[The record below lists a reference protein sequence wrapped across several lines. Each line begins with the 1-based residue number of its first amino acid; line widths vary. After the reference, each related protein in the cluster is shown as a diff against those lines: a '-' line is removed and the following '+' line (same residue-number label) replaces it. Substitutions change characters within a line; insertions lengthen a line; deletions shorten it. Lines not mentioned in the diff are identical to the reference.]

1 MNLYCQQNKLKANVF
16 KMTKLQKQ
24 IMGISEKAFEIPPM
38 YQNDEEVYASFNEFI
53 SRLEEVKLTDRL
65 RNILQNINIY
75 NTAKIYINARYY
87 TNVSTYVYGGWGVI
101 ESAIE
106 RYLCN
111 TIAGKGQSK
120 VKKIENAKKDNKFM
134 SVKELD
140 SIVAE
145 YEPDY
150 FNAPY
155 IDDDDNAVK
164 AFGGQGV
171 LGYFNKMSEL
181 LADVS
186 LYTIDYN
193 SDDSLIENKE
203 SALRIKNS
211 WMI

>member
-1 MNLYCQQNKLKANVF
+1 
-16 KMTKLQKQ
+16 
-24 IMGISEKAFEIPPM
+24 MGISEKAFEIPQCIRM
-38 YQNDEEVYASFNEFI
+38 MKKCMLHFNEFI
-53 SRLEEVKLTDRL
+53 SRLEEVKLTAGL
-65 RNILQNINIY
+65 NILQNINIY
-75 NTAKIYINARYY
+75 NTAKIYINADIIQMCP
-87 TNVSTYVYGGWGVI
+87 SYVYGGWGVI
-101 ESAIE
+101 DSAIE
-106 RYLCN
+106 RYLYN

-181 LADVS
+181 LQM
-186 LYTIDYN
+186 
-193 SDDSLIENKE
+193 
-203 SALRIKNS
+203 SACIQ
-211 WMI
+211 